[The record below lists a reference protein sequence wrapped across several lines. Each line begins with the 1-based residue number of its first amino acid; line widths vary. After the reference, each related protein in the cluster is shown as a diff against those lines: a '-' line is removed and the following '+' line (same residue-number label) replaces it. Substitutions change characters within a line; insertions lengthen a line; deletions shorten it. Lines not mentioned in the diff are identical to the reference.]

1 MKKYLAIALIL
12 ISTSQVLAQQDP
24 QYTQYMYNT
33 ISINPAYAGSRG
45 ALSIAGL
52 YRTQWVGLDG
62 APETGTFNIHSP
74 IGDGRIGL
82 GFSLV
87 NDRIGEGTV
96 EDTYFDVAVSYTIP
110 VSETAKFSFGIK
122 GGGHLL
128 NVDFTKLSQYT
139 PELTA
144 MNNVENKFSPNIG
157 LGLYYHTN
165 KWYVGLSAPNIL
177 ETEFYDNQQVQAA
190 SGSTVFVATK
200 RINYYLI
207 GGYVF
212 DIDKEWKLKPT
223 VLAKAVDG
231 APLQVDLSANFLF
244 KNKLTLGAAYR
255 WDAAFSALAGFQIS
269 EQLMLGLAYDREVTE
284 LGSTQ
289 FNNGSYEVFL
299 RFELVKNFKKL
310 INPRF
315 F

>member
-1 MKKYLAIALIL
+1 MKKYLVIALIL
-12 ISTSQVLAQQDP
+12 ITTFQVLAQQDA

-33 ISINPAYAGSRG
+33 LSVNPAYAGSRG

-74 IGDGRIGL
+74 IKDGRLGI
-82 GFSLV
+82 GFSLI

-110 VSETAKFSFGIK
+110 TTKTGKISFGIK

-128 NVDFTKLSQYT
+128 NVDFTRLSQYT
-139 PELTA
+139 QELTGD
-144 MNNVENKFSPNIG
+144 NNVDNKFSPNIG
-157 LGLYYHTN
+157 LGVYYHTN
-165 KWYVGLSAPNIL
+165 KWYLGFSAPNIL
-177 ETEFYDNQQVQAA
+177 ETEFYDNQQQNS
-190 SGSTVFVATK
+190 SGNTSYLATK

-212 DIDKEWKLKPT
+212 DLDEDWKLKPT
-223 VLAKAVDG
+223 FLAKAVTG

-244 KNKLTLGAAYR
+244 KQKLTLGAAYR
-255 WDAAFSALAGFQIS
+255 WDAAFSALAGFQLT
-269 EQLMLGLAYDREVTE
+269 EQIMLGLAYDREVTE
-284 LGSTQ
+284 LGQTK

-299 RFELVKNFKKL
+299 RFELVKNYKKL
-310 INPRF
+310 ISPRF

>member
-12 ISTSQVLAQQDP
+12 ITTFQVLAQQDP

-33 ISINPAYAGSRG
+33 ISVNPAYAGTRG

-74 IGDGRIGL
+74 VKDGRVGV
-82 GFSLV
+82 GFSLI

-96 EDTYFDVAVSYTIP
+96 EDTYFDVVVSYTIP
-110 VSETAKFSFGIK
+110 TSETGKLSFGIK

-128 NVDFTKLSQYT
+128 NVDFTRLSQYT
-139 PELTA
+139 QELNSSA
-144 MNNVENKFSPNIG
+144 NIDNKFSPNIG
-157 LGLYYHTN
+157 LGVYYHTN
-165 KWYVGLSAPNIL
+165 KWYLGLSAPNIL
-177 ETEFYDNQQVQAA
+177 ETEFYDNQVQTA
-190 SGSTVFVATK
+190 SGNATFLATK
-200 RINYYLI
+200 RMNFYLI

-212 DIDKEWKLKPT
+212 DLDQDWKLKPT
-223 VLAKAVDG
+223 FLAKAVDG
-231 APLQVDLSANFLF
+231 APLQVDVSANFLF
-244 KNKLTLGAAYR
+244 REKLTLGAAYR
-255 WDAAFSALAGFQIS
+255 WDAAFSALAGFQITD
-269 EQLMLGLAYDREVTE
+269 QLMLGLAYDREVTE
-284 LGSTQ
+284 LGRTE

-310 INPRF
+310 ISPRF